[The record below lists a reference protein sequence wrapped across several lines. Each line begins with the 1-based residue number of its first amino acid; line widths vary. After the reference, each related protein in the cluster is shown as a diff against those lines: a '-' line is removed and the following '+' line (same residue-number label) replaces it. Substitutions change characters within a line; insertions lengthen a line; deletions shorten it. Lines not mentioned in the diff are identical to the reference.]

1 MDVGMDQGVA
11 GLAEIPPGP
20 ALGAALARI
29 DPTRLCGDHRV
40 EVLCAQHRQLAHEQ
54 ARMLA
59 ALVHVGRATPG
70 VGLCAAVSSWAA
82 GEVAAA
88 LCWTA
93 RAADRELEFAE
104 TVVSG
109 LPLVYAALL
118 AGILDRDK
126 ARVFAELLV
135 DLTPEQVERICRHL
149 VSRAGGWTTG
159 QLRARLLRDI
169 LDIDPDYASRRYR
182 RAIRGRDVIGYLNAE
197 GTITI
202 TGSGLPADQAAIAL
216 ERVDVLARTIR
227 RAGHPASLRRIRAD
241 VFLGL
246 LDGSLHQLT
255 ESQIVT
261 VLLTHPRPED
271 TPTNHTPQ
279 PGHPRRAGQPT
290 ESDQTGEPDLVDES
304 GETDEPYRA
313 GEASQTGEPDPAH
326 HIDEPGEH
334 DKISEHAGIGE
345 CGGIGRVGTTL
356 GDAVA
361 EVAGEP
367 GHAHPTE
374 PLPTPPVGP
383 LPTPPTRALSTS
395 PVGSVPAPPVE
406 PSPVEWSS
414 AVPTALRGPRA
425 GVEIRVGLAT
435 LLGWDQRCGEVAGL
449 GPVLPEEARA
459 LVAGQLQGAT
469 WRFAVTDEEGRL
481 VLAGV
486 TRRRPALPAAQCGS
500 CRGGVVELHLT
511 ATTLAQLAADPG
523 RCGGWVRVI
532 TDIAAQ
538 YARKDAILAGLDHR
552 PYDRFAHPA
561 LARHIEVRDRTC
573 CHPGC
578 RRPAQRCHKDHTRDH
593 AGGGTTTGEN
603 IGPLCV
609 LHHSFKTKGWWRLS
623 QPAPGWFRW
632 VSPLGRTYRTRG
644 ELIDP
649 PSIPPHPRPGHPGTD
664 HEVTDSAAP
673 DNTDGSILYWPA
685 PYTPPASHPGSRP
698 ERTAA
703 LLSAQRAPDPTHH
716 PTEPPKD

>member
-1 MDVGMDQGVA
+1 MAVGVDQGVA
-11 GLAEIPPGP
+11 GLAEIAPGP
-20 ALGAALARI
+20 ALGAALAQI
-29 DPTRLCGDHRV
+29 DPTRLCGDHQV

-59 ALVHVGRATPG
+59 ALVRVGHATPG
-70 VGLCAAVSSWAA
+70 AGRYAAVSSCA
-82 GEVAAA
+82 GGEIAAA
-88 LCWTA
+88 LHWTA
-93 RAADRELEFAE
+93 RAAERELQFAE

-109 LPLVYAALL
+109 LPLVHAALL
-118 AGILDRDK
+118 AGTLDRDK

-135 DLTPEQVERICRHL
+135 DLTSEQTERICQHL
-149 VSRAGGWTTG
+149 LPRAGGWTTG

-169 LDIDPDYASRRYR
+169 LDIDPDHASRRYR

-255 ESQIVT
+255 ESQIIT
-261 VLLTHPRPED
+261 TLLTHPRPED
-271 TPTNHTPQ
+271 TPTDRTPQ
-279 PGHPRRAGQPT
+279 PKHPHRAGQP
-290 ESDQTGEPDLVDES
+290 DEPDQ
-304 GETDEPYRA
+304 P
-313 GEASQTGEPDPAH
+313 SQTGEPGEPEPVDESRETDKPHRAGESSRTSEPNPADQP
-326 HIDEPGEH
+326 DERDRTGE
-334 DKISEHAGIGE
+334 SEQTGERDEIGE
-345 CGGIGRVGTTL
+345 RDQIGRAGETC

-361 EVAGEP
+361 DAAGEP
-367 GHAHPTE
+367 DHAHP
-374 PLPTPPVGP
+374 
-383 LPTPPTRALSTS
+383 A
-395 PVGSVPAPPVE
+395 GSVPPPPVE
-406 PSPVEWSS
+406 PPPVEWPS
-414 AVPTALRGPRA
+414 AVPTALCGPRA
-425 GVEIRVGLAT
+425 GVEIRVGLTA

-449 GPVLPEEARA
+449 GPVLPEVARA
-459 LVAGQLQGAT
+459 LVTSQWHGAT
-469 WRFAVTDEEGRL
+469 WRFAVTDDEGRL

-486 TRRRPALPAAQCGS
+486 TRRRPILILPATQRGS

-511 ATTLAQLAADPG
+511 AATLAQLVTDPD

-538 YARKDAILAGLDHR
+538 YARKDATLAGLDHR
-552 PYDRFAHPA
+552 PRDRFAHPA

-632 VSPLGRTYRTRG
+632 VSPLGRIYRTRG

-649 PSIPPHPRPGHPGTD
+649 PPIPPHPRPAPSGTD
-664 HEVTDSAAP
+664 RAVSDSVVPDSA
-673 DNTDGSILYWPA
+673 DGPILYRPA
-685 PYTPPASHPGSRP
+685 PAHPVTIRRVHDRGFCYP
-698 ERTAA
+698 
-703 LLSAQRAPDPTHH
+703 LSLPYP
-716 PTEPPKD
+716 

>member
-1 MDVGMDQGVA
+1 MGVGVDQDVA
-11 GLAEIPPGP
+11 GLAQIPPGP
-20 ALGAALARI
+20 ALSAALARI
-29 DPTRLCGDHRV
+29 DPTRLCGDHQV
-40 EVLCAQHRQLAHEQ
+40 EVLRARHRQLAHEQ
-54 ARMLA
+54 AQMLA

-70 VGLCAAVSSWAA
+70 TGRYAAVSSWAG
-82 GEVAAA
+82 GEIAAA

-93 RAADRELEFAE
+93 RAAERELEFAE
-104 TVVSG
+104 IIVSG
-109 LPLVYAALL
+109 LPLVHAALL

-126 ARVFAELLV
+126 ARVFAELLI
-135 DLTPEQVERICRHL
+135 DLTPEQTERICQHR
-149 VSRAGGWTTG
+149 VPQAGGWTTG

-169 LDIDPDYASRRYR
+169 LDIDPDHASRRYR

-255 ESQIVT
+255 EPQIIT
-261 VLLTHPRPED
+261 TLLTHPRPED
-271 TPTNHTPQ
+271 TTPTDHTP
-279 PGHPRRAGQPT
+279 RASEPD
-290 ESDQTGEPDLVDES
+290 ESSPTGEPDPVDES
-304 GETDEPYRA
+304 GETDEPHQA
-313 GEASQTGEPDPAH
+313 GEPSQTSEPDPARH
-326 HIDEPGEH
+326 TDKPGEH
-334 DKISEHAGIGE
+334 DQIGERAGIGR
-345 CGGIGRVGTTL
+345 GGTTRE
-356 GDAVA
+356 DTVT

-374 PLPTPPVGP
+374 PLPTSPVGA
-383 LPTPPTRALSTS
+383 LPTPSPVGALSTPPTRALSTP
-395 PVGSVPAPPVE
+395 PVGSVPTPPVGPLPAPPVE
-406 PSPVEWSS
+406 PPPVERAS

-449 GPVLPEEARA
+449 GPVLPEVARA
-459 LVAGQLQGAT
+459 LVTSQWQGAR
-469 WRFAVTDEEGRL
+469 WRFAVTDDEGRL
-481 VLAGV
+481 IVAGV
-486 TRRRPALPAAQCGS
+486 TRRRPTLPVAQRGS

-511 ATTLAQLAADPG
+511 ATTLTQLAADPG
-523 RCGGWVRVI
+523 RCGGWARVI
-532 TDIAAQ
+532 TDIATQ
-538 YARKDAILAGLDHR
+538 YTHKDATLAGLDYR
-552 PYDRFAHPA
+552 PHDRFACSA

-593 AGGGTTTGEN
+593 ARGGTTTGQN

-609 LHHSFKTKGWWRLS
+609 LHHSFKTKGWWQLA

-632 VSPLGRTYRTRG
+632 ISPLGRTYHTQG
-644 ELIDP
+644 DP
-649 PSIPPHPRPGHPGTD
+649 INPPPIPPHPRP
-664 HEVTDSAAP
+664 
-673 DNTDGSILYWPA
+673 
-685 PYTPPASHPGSRP
+685 TP
-698 ERTAA
+698 RTH
-703 LLSAQRAPDPTHH
+703 T
-716 PTEPPKD
+716 TK